1 MRRVAGMIWGAFV
14 ASCVPPVTHLGG
26 NDYRLHCE
34 EGMAVCRQ
42 TANRVCPLGYG
53 TVESSTAADGAGS
66 LLVRCVQP
74 KKKPSVEAIAASV
87 ELEETKPCPP
97 AMPEGLECVKNFQ
110 CSGEG
115 ARCIDGKCVA
125 ATTTNWFE
133 PPATVS
139 GADAGAAPSGWHE
152 SPDAGAPKR

>member
-1 MRRVAGMIWGAFV
+1 MRRVVGMACGLFF
-14 ASCVPPVTHLGG
+14 ASCLPPVTHLGG
-26 NDYRLHCE
+26 SDYRLNCE
-34 EGMAVCRQ
+34 DGMGVCRQ
-42 TANRVCPLGYG
+42 SANRVCPLGYDI
-53 TVESSTAADGAGS
+53 VESSTAPDGAGS

-97 AMPEGLECVKNFQ
+97 AMPEGLECVRNFQ

-125 ATTTNWFE
+125 ATTTNWID
-133 PPATVS
+133 PPATAP
-139 GADAGAAPSGWHE
+139 GADAGAAPSGWHAA
-152 SPDAGAPKR
+152 PDAGAPQR

>member
-1 MRRVAGMIWGAFV
+1 MRRVVGMLWGLSF

-26 NDYRLHCE
+26 RDYRLHCD
-34 EGMAVCRQ
+34 EGMGVCRQ
-42 TANRVCPLGYG
+42 TANRVCPLGYDI
-53 TVESSTAADGAGS
+53 VEASTGSTGEGS

-74 KKKPSVEAIAASV
+74 KKKPSVEAIAAGV

-97 AMPEGLECVKNFQ
+97 AMPEGLECVRNFQ

-125 ATTTNWFE
+125 ATTTNWID
-133 PPATVS
+133 PPATVT
-139 GADAGAAPSGWHE
+139 GADAGTAPSGWHAA
-152 SPDAGAPKR
+152 PDAGAPQR

>member
-1 MRRVAGMIWGAFV
+1 MAWGFLLV
-14 ASCVPPVTHLGG
+14 GCVPPVTHLGG

-34 EGMAVCRQ
+34 DGMATCRQ

-53 TVESSTAADGAGS
+53 TIESSTAADGAGS

-74 KKKPSVEAIAASV
+74 KKKPTASAIAAGV

-97 AMPEGLECVKNFQ
+97 AMPEGLECARNFQ

-125 ATTTNWFE
+125 ATTTNWID
-133 PPATVS
+133 PPEAATQ
-139 GADAGAAPSGWHE
+139 ADAGLTSSGWRE
-152 SPDAGAPKR
+152 SPDAGAPQR

>member
-1 MRRVAGMIWGAFV
+1 MRRVASVIWGFFV

-26 NDYRLHCE
+26 NDYRLHCY
-34 EGMAVCRQ
+34 EGMAMCRQ

-53 TVESSTAADGAGS
+53 TVESSTAADGTGS

-74 KKKPSVEAIAASV
+74 KKKPSVEAIAAGV

-97 AMPEGLECVKNFQ
+97 AMPEGLECVRNFQ

-125 ATTTNWFE
+125 ATTTNWID
-133 PPATVS
+133 PPTSAP
-139 GADAGAAPSGWHE
+139 GADAGAPPSGWHE
-152 SPDAGAPKR
+152 SQDAGAPQR